1 MFSSFRKLIIVT
13 ASLLCFLN
21 GPVVFAQKVA
31 LVLSGGGAKGVTHI
45 GVLRALEEN
54 GIPINYIAGTSMGA
68 IIGGLYAAGYSPDEM
83 QYMITSEEFKSW
95 ISGKI
100 DPKYIYFFRKQQPDA
115 SWFTFKFRYDSVLS
129 TSLPTNIIS
138 PVQMDVALM
147 EIFSSASAVAGY
159 NFDSLFVPF
168 RCVASDIAENKPL
181 IMRKGDLGT
190 SIRASMTFPFYFK
203 PIRIDGKLLFD
214 GGMYNNFPSDVAFDD
229 FNPDIII
236 GSKAASNYKPPDE
249 NDVLSQIQT
258 MLMEKTQF
266 NLFCDNGVLIEPHL
280 KSVNVTDFSHTK
292 EFVDSG
298 YVAALRAIPAIRSF
312 VTDTVSS
319 AQIQARRKAFNDRK
333 PPLLINDI
341 IVNGLNKN
349 QYIYTNR
356 SLRSNYNGRSFLH
369 RDSSQM
375 SMSELKPEY
384 FKLIAEDRIDSPF
397 PRLQFDPVKKQF
409 NLHIDAKRENK
420 LFAELGG
427 LISSGTTNE
436 IFMQVQYN
444 YWGKQAVS
452 TILNGYFGRF
462 YSSAAAIAR
471 IDFPADWPYYI
482 ESAYTGNQWNFFKT
496 STYFFDDKTPSYVIE
511 HDNYFTLESGV
522 PTSPKGKVSFGGEL
536 GRRRFDYYQANNF
549 SRLDTTD
556 KSYFDFYS
564 PFISWEINSLN
575 RKQYASQG
583 VRFYTGIRFISGQEK
598 NDPGSTSSD
607 STESRT
613 YHNWFQFKL
622 SYENY
627 FLRTNKFNV
636 GFLMEGVLTSQDFF
650 HNYTSTMLISP
661 AFAPLPEMKTWIL
674 PRYHTT
680 NYVSAGLRTVMTMV
694 KNIDFRLEGYVMFPY
709 REIQMNSD
717 LKAVYGAEFKSTH
730 FIASSA
736 LVYQSPLGPVSLS
749 FSYYDHKET
758 PFSLLLNLGYI
769 IFNKRSLE

>member
-1 MFSSFRKLIIVT
+1 MPLFYRNYFFLIFSF
-13 ASLLCFLN
+13 LLFLP
-21 GPVVFAQKVA
+21 GQVVNAQKVA

-147 EIFSSASAVAGY
+147 EIFSSASAVSRY
-159 NFDSLFVPF
+159 NFDSLFIPF
-168 RCVASDIAENKPL
+168 RCVAADIAENKPL
-181 IMRKGDLGT
+181 VMKKGDLGT

-214 GGMYNNFPSDVAFDD
+214 GGMYNNFPSDVAFND

-236 GSKAASNYKPPDE
+236 GSKAASNYRPPDE

-258 MLMEKTQF
+258 MLMEKTEF
-266 NLFCDNGVLIEPHL
+266 NLYCDNGVLIEPHL
-280 KSVNVTDFSHTK
+280 KIVNLTDFSHTE
-292 EFVDSG
+292 EFIDSG

-312 VTDTVSS
+312 VTDTVSVKD
-319 AQIQARRKAFNDRK
+319 IQARRKAFNDRK
-333 PPLLINDI
+333 PQLRIKDI
-341 IVNGLNKN
+341 LVDGLNKN

-356 SLRSNYNGRSFLH
+356 SLRSNYSMRRILH
-369 RDSSQM
+369 GDSSNM

-384 FKLIAEDRIDSPF
+384 FKLIAEDRIDNPF
-397 PRLQFDPVKKQF
+397 PRLQFDTLSGLF
-409 NLHIDAKRENK
+409 NMHIDAKRENK

-427 LISSGTTNE
+427 LISSSTTNE

-452 TILNGYFGRF
+452 TLLNGYFGRF
-462 YSSAAAIAR
+462 YNSATARAR
-471 IDFPADWPYYI
+471 IDFPADNPYFI
-482 ESAYTGNQWNFFKT
+482 EASYTGNQWNYFKT

-511 HDNYFTLESGV
+511 HDNYFTMEGGI
-522 PTSPKGKVSFGGEL
+522 PTSSKGKAVIGGET
-536 GRRRFDYYQANNF
+536 GRRRFDYYQVNYF

-556 KSYFDFYS
+556 KAYFDFYS
-564 PFISWEINSLN
+564 PYIYWEINSLN
-575 RKQYASQG
+575 RKQYANKG
-583 VRFYTGIRFISGQEK
+583 VRFYAGLRYINGREK

-607 STESRT
+607 STEFT
-613 YHNWFQFKL
+613 AYHNWVQFKL

-627 FLRTNKFNV
+627 FLKTDKFNL
-636 GFLMEGVLTSQDFF
+636 GFLVEGVFSTQDFF

-661 AFAPLPEMKTWIL
+661 AFAPLPEMRTWIL

-680 NYVSAGLRTVMTMV
+680 NYASGGLRTVMTLI
-694 KNIDFRLEGYVMFPY
+694 KNVDFRMEGYVMVPF
-709 REIQMNSD
+709 REIRMNDD
-717 LKAVYGAEFKSTH
+717 LRAVYGAEVNTTH
-730 FIASSA
+730 FIASSS

-749 FSYYDHKET
+749 LSYYEHKES

-769 IFNKRSLE
+769 IFNKRSLD